1 MTPSTLT
8 EQRLL
13 EKIRNLPSDKMVE
26 VEDFVDFL
34 AQRHLDKTLVRA
46 ASKLS
51 EPTLQTVWNN
61 PDDAEYD
68 NLGNF
73 RKQI

>member
-1 MTPSTLT
+1 MTPSTLI

-13 EKIRNLPSDKMVE
+13 EKIRNLPSDKMIE

-34 AQRHLDKTLVRA
+34 SQRYLDKALVKA

-51 EPTLQTVWNN
+51 EPILQTVWDN

-68 NLGNF
+68 NL
-73 RKQI
+73 

>member
-8 EQRLL
+8 EKRLL
-13 EKIRNLPSDKMVE
+13 EKIRNLPSDKILE

-34 AQRHLDKTLVRA
+34 VQRNLDKALVKA
-46 ASKLS
+46 ASKLT
-51 EPTLQTVWNN
+51 EPVLQKVWDN

-68 NLGNF
+68 NLQHF
-73 RKQI
+73 WA

>member
-1 MTPSTLT
+1 MTPSTSI

-13 EKIRNLPSDKMVE
+13 EKIRNLPSDKMIE

-34 AQRHLDKTLVRA
+34 AQRHLDKALGKA

-51 EPTLQTVWNN
+51 EPVLQTVWDN

-68 NLGNF
+68 NL
-73 RKQI
+73 